1 MADQQ
6 VLAMAQYGIGTL
18 SVWIIYVIVR
28 EFINWR
34 KQDDN
39 LLVIQNNTKVM
50 ESLNQ
55 NLNSNFQVIRET
67 QVEHT
72 MMLKELVRKE

>member
-1 MADQQ
+1 M
-6 VLAMAQYGIGTL
+6 LAMAQYGIGTL